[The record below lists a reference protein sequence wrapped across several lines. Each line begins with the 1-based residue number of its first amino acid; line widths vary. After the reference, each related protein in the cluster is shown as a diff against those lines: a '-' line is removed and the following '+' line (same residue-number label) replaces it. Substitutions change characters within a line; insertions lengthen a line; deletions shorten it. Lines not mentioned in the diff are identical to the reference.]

1 MKLGRVIGRV
11 VSTQKLECFEGI
23 KLLLIQ
29 PIDENRETLGDAL
42 VAVDTVKAGPGEI
55 VFYERSKEAGQ
66 VLVNWFNPADAA
78 VIGIVDEIHDGGGI
92 KGRKK

>member
-11 VSTQKLECFEGI
+11 VSTQKLACFEGV

-42 VAVDTVKAGPGEI
+42 VAVDVVKAGPGET
-55 VFYERSKEAGQ
+55 VFYERSKEAAQ
-66 VLVNWFNPADAA
+66 ALENWFNPADAA
-78 VIGIVDEIHDGGGI
+78 IIGIVDEIDDGGSSES
-92 KGRKK
+92 RKK